1 VSLPLIIVVTGLP
14 CTGKTTLARHLS
26 RELNLPCF
34 CRDTFKE
41 ILFDTLGYSDRD
53 WSRRLGIASY
63 ALLYSAIEEQL
74 RAGRSLIAE
83 SNFHPDAAG
92 PAFAS
97 LRDKYAFDLVQ
108 ILCTTTTPVLLQR
121 FEQRATS
128 GERHPGHVEQQ
139 SLDEFRT
146 LLANA
151 AAEPIPIQGDLITLD
166 TSDLDQVDL
175 ASITRQVRSY
185 IKE

>member
-1 VSLPLIIVVTGLP
+1 
-14 CTGKTTLARHLS
+14 
-26 RELNLPCF
+26 LPCF

-41 ILFDTLGYSDRD
+41 ILFDTLGYADRD

-63 ALLYSAIEEQL
+63 VLLYSAIEEEL

-92 PAFAS
+92 PAFVS
-97 LRDKYAFDLVQ
+97 LLNKYAFDVVQ
-108 ILCTTTTPVLLQR
+108 ILCTTATPVLLKR
-121 FEQRATS
+121 FEQRAAS

-151 AAEPIPIQGDLITLD
+151 ATEPIPIEGELIKLD
-166 TSDLDQVDL
+166 TTDLDHVDF
-175 ASITRQVRSY
+175 ASITRQVRRY